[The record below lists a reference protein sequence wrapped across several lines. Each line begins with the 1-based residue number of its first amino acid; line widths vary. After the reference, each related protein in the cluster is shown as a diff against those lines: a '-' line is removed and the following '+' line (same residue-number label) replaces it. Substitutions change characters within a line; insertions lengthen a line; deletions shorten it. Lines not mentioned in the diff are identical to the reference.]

1 MGSSYITGFMRNMRT
16 LVAILTNLFLK
27 SINKPVDNVVI
38 RNLGAAFISAL
49 SEDFKSMIF

>member
-1 MGSSYITGFMRNMRT
+1 MGSSYITSFMRNMRT